1 MKQGVKPDSMQYYNI
16 HKESILSDLVT
27 RSDIYDKYSYAS
39 FVDWENEKRSE
50 AHPKKLEFNIDKL
63 EIDLKM
69 IDFNINV
76 NDDEVDDMDDKE
88 ADHPCCDL
96 TDDDYSNIEDHETQH
111 KWINQND
118 SFILL

>member
-76 NDDEVDDMDDKE
+76 NDDGIDDHERQKVVHLSD
-88 ADHPCCDL
+88 DL
-96 TDDDYSNIEDHETQH
+96 TDDE
-111 KWINQND
+111 
-118 SFILL
+118 